1 MLFTILIGLLISA
14 TRISTAVLCNQS
26 NAQDDASNFV
36 INLRDEIAQEI
47 TNPNSKNGNNTND
60 MLPRAGCAESIVES
74 KWDIV
79 AIIRY
84 NYIEH
89 DHC

>member
-26 NAQDDASNFV
+26 DARDDASNFV

-47 TNPNSKNGNNTND
+47 TNPNSKNGNNTLTND
-60 MLPRAGCAESIVES
+60 MSPAGCAESIVES
-74 KWDIV
+74 KWDISS
-79 AIIRY
+79 Y
-84 NYIEH
+84 Y
-89 DHC
+89 

>member
-26 NAQDDASNFV
+26 DARDDASNFV

-47 TNPNSKNGNNTND
+47 TNPNSKNGSNTNN
-60 MLPRAGCAESIVES
+60 MSPAGCAESIVES
-74 KWDIV
+74 KWDISSYYW
-79 AIIRY
+79 I
-84 NYIEH
+84 
-89 DHC
+89 